1 MIFNV
6 LILLIFCKNME
17 SSYDIIKTRLK
28 TILQSE
34 RTIEFLNKLT
44 DFGISLNN
52 SPQINNKFIKEVFQG
67 EGIEIE
73 NKHNRKKINKIIID
87 NKKILLRTTSL
98 SNKFIIRYEI
108 QDQIDFSNLK
118 NEINND
124 LNNFDYLFLI
134 RTEEDY
140 NEELDELKV
149 CYNYYLFPSKYF
161 RIKENF
167 PLLNKTSFSGE
178 RWLLKNF
185 KEFYFK
191 YDLENLISFNICL
204 PYISY

>member
-1 MIFNV
+1 MG
-6 LILLIFCKNME
+6 
-17 SSYDIIKTRLK
+17 SSYDTIKERLK
-28 TILQSE
+28 TILRSE

-52 SPQINNKFIKEVFQG
+52 SPQIINKFIKEVFQG
-67 EGIEIE
+67 EGIDIE

-98 SNKFIIRYEI
+98 SNEFIIKYEI

-124 LNNFDYLFLI
+124 LNNIDYLFLI

-161 RIKENF
+161 RIKGKF
-167 PLLNKTSFSGE
+167 PLLNKTSFGDE
-178 RWLLKNF
+178 RWLLKNL
-185 KEFYFK
+185 FYFE
-191 YDLENLISFNICL
+191 YDLENLISSNICL

>member
-1 MIFNV
+1 MTT
-6 LILLIFCKNME
+6 
-17 SSYDIIKTRLK
+17 SYDTIKARLK

-44 DFGISLNN
+44 DFGLSIGN
-52 SPQINNKFIKEVFQG
+52 STQNTNKFIKEVFQG

-73 NKHNRKKINKIIID
+73 NKNNRKRFINNIIID
-87 NKKILLRTTSL
+87 DKKILIKTNSITNKYIKFRTF
-98 SNKFIIRYEI
+98 KHER

-118 NEINND
+118 EKINHD
-124 LNNFDYLFLI
+124 LNSFDYFLI
-134 RTEEDY
+134 IKIEEDY

-167 PLLNKTSFSGE
+167 PFLNRASFSGVNWAF
-178 RWLLKNF
+178 RNYN
-185 KEFYFK
+185 EFYLR
-191 YDLENLISFNICL
+191 YNSESLISFNICS

>member
-1 MIFNV
+1 MG
-6 LILLIFCKNME
+6 
-17 SSYDIIKTRLK
+17 SSYDTIKERLK

-52 SPQINNKFIKEVFQG
+52 SPQIINKFIKEVFQG

-73 NKHNRKKINKIIID
+73 NKHNRKKINKIIIG
-87 NKKILLRTTSL
+87 NKKILLRTTSF
-98 SNKFIIRYEI
+98 SNEFIIKYEI

-124 LNNFDYLFLI
+124 LNNIDYLFLI

-161 RIKENF
+161 RIKGKF
-167 PLLNKTSFSGE
+167 PLLNKTSFGDE
-178 RWLLKNF
+178 RWLLKNL
-185 KEFYFK
+185 FYFK
-191 YDLENLISFNICL
+191 YDLENLISSNICL

>member
-1 MIFNV
+1 
-6 LILLIFCKNME
+6 ME
-17 SSYDIIKTRLK
+17 SSYDTIKARLK

-52 SPQINNKFIKEVFQG
+52 SPQIINKFIKEVFQG

-87 NKKILLRTTSL
+87 NKKILIRTTSL
-98 SNKFIIRYEI
+98 SNKFIIKYEI

-124 LNNFDYLFLI
+124 ANNFDYLFLI
-134 RTEEDY
+134 RIEEEY
-140 NEELDELKV
+140 NEELDKLKV
-149 CYNYYLFPSKYF
+149 CYNYYLYPSKYL
-161 RIKENF
+161 RIKENFPLF
-167 PLLNKTSFSGE
+167 PLLNKTSFGGE

-185 KEFYFK
+185 KEFYFE
-191 YDLENLISFNICL
+191 YDLKNLISFNICS